1 LPSPDGQVTIERL
14 ETGEE
19 SRMLKRVVLFICV
32 TLLAITEAAAQ
43 QPPIKIGAILPLTGS
58 GASYGVWMK
67 GGTELAAEEINAA
80 GGIAGRKLDVI
91 YEDHAA
97 DASKAVNAM
106 RRLVEVEKV
115 PFTLTSYSAITLA
128 VQPIGVQSHVL
139 MMNGGGQSDNL
150 ANKDYLYNNIPVVS
164 NEVDVLCDWLTQE
177 KKFKAAVMIVANDE
191 AGRNAAKSF
200 RERFTADGGKVLGEE
215 LVALDGNDF
224 RAQLAKLKARGG
236 DLLFMSSYGRNVAI
250 IASQAREIG
259 IQLPLAATSWVL
271 IPEVIQAKGAE
282 GMLVT
287 RLPFD
292 PASPFARKF
301 KERYGTDAGF
311 FAVQYYSATKI
322 FATAAAAAMKKNA
335 GRLDGDGIR
344 DAIESTR
351 AFDTI
356 AGKLV
361 FQPNHAALMDIEVGV
376 LAGGKVQV
384 EKLIQAKH

>member
-1 LPSPDGQVTIERL
+1 
-14 ETGEE
+14 
-19 SRMLKRVVLFICV
+19 MLKRLAPFLSVIC
-32 TLLAITEAAAQ
+32 IAASAAVAQ

-67 GGTELAAEEINAA
+67 GGTEIAAEEINAA
-80 GGIAGRKLDVI
+80 GGIGGRKLEVI

-164 NEVDVLCDWLTQE
+164 NEVDVLCDWLTKE

-236 DLLFMSSYGRNVAI
+236 DLLFISSYGRNVAI
-250 IASQAREIG
+250 IAGQAREIG
-259 IQLPLAATSWVL
+259 IKIPLAATSWVL
-271 IPEVIQAKGAE
+271 DPGSHPGQGRRGHVRDQAAVRSRLAVRTQVQGALRHRRGLLRGPVLQRHQDLRGRRRGGDE
-282 GMLVT
+282 E
-287 RLPFD
+287 
-292 PASPFARKF
+292 
-301 KERYGTDAGF
+301 ERRRST
-311 FAVQYYSATKI
+311 
-322 FATAAAAAMKKNA
+322 ATASRRPSSRPAP
-335 GRLDGDGIR
+335 
-344 DAIESTR
+344 STR
-351 AFDTI
+351 I

-376 LAGGKVQV
+376 LEGGKVQV
-384 EKLIQAKH
+384 EKLIQAAH